1 MSGSGIIATGPEFAS
16 AIELARTVSQCVSWA
31 SEIIYSP
38 FDPHGNQTRQFAGSL
53 VCRERF
59 LKKFDI
65 AAEVAVHFRR
75 TKGWFNPLS
84 EACNLRRRV
93 DSVWNTPLG
102 A

>member
-16 AIELARTVSQCVSWA
+16 AIELARTVRQCVAWA

-38 FDPHGNQTRQFAGSL
+38 SIPTAIKPGEFVGSL
-53 VCRERF
+53 VCGEGF

-75 TKGWFNPLS
+75 TKGGFDPLS

-93 DSVWNTPLG
+93 DSVRNTPLG